1 MKGNKKDLS
10 VLPGQEIQGVFKLIM
25 PMLPNGEYT
34 VMASIADGDIANNV
48 QHHWVEDAVIIR
60 IHTSRV
66 RYGLVGAVIHD
77 IDISIYDQQEDT

>member
-1 MKGNKKDLS
+1 
-10 VLPGQEIQGVFKLIM
+10 
-25 PMLPNGEYT
+25 
-34 VMASIADGDIANNV
+34 MASIADGDIANNV
-48 QHHWVEDAVIIR
+48 QNHWVEDAVIIR